1 MAGLA
6 QSLQEMMNQHVL
18 PYAQRDT
25 MADLRGMMLKQRELR
40 HVVFMYR
47 HLLKV
52 LGACRRREWGL
63 AP

>member
-1 MAGLA
+1 
-6 QSLQEMMNQHVL
+6 MMNQHVL